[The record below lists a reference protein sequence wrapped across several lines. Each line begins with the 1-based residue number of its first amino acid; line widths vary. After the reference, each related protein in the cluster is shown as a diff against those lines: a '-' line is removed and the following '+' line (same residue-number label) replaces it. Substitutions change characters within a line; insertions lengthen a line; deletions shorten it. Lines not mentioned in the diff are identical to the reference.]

1 MRLSSSSSSSS
12 NEWVRL
18 QETNDRQV
26 SGLNGKAENGIK
38 HKKELEIANMQIT
51 FQVKGHK
58 AVWLKSSLKKK
69 KNIEEI
75 LLLIIVG

>member
-1 MRLSSSSSSSS
+1 M
-12 NEWVRL
+12 
-18 QETNDRQV
+18 

-38 HKKELEIANMQIT
+38 HKKELEIGNMQIT

-58 AVWLKSSLKKK
+58 AVWLKSPLGEKKKK